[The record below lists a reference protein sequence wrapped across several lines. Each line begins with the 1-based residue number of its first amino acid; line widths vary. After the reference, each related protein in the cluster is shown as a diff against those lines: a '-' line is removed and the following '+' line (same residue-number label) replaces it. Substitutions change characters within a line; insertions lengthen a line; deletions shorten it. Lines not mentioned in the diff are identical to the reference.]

1 MNSITILKGELSMET
16 VLERFLRYVKVD
28 TQSQED
34 VEVVPSTQKQFNL
47 ANMLVEELKAMGAH
61 NVRLTDKCYIY
72 AEIPATTDEKCAA
85 LGFISHMDTSDA
97 VSGENV
103 NPRII
108 KNYDGGTVVINKELG
123 LSMGPGEYPDL
134 LTRVGEDLIV
144 TDGNTLL
151 GADDKAGV
159 AEIMTMADYLLQNR
173 EIKHGKILIGF
184 TPDEEVGRGA
194 DFFDVKEFGADYA
207 YTVDGGAV
215 GEIEYENF
223 NAAALTVTITG
234 KSVHPGSAKDVMKNA
249 LTLGMKFDS
258 LLPENE
264 VPEHTEGYEGFH
276 HLTDMEGNVD
286 KTVMHYILRDHDE
299 NKLEDKKRVVRE
311 TAAYLNKIYGEGTF
325 AIEIKDSYSNMK
337 KKIEP
342 HIFLIDNVKAVMN
355 DLGIEPKVCAIRG
368 GTDGA
373 RLSFMGL
380 PCPNLCTG
388 GANYHGRFEYVT
400 TQSMEKCVKILIG
413 LSRKLIKK

>member
-1 MNSITILKGELSMET
+1 MET

-34 VEVVPSTQKQFNL
+34 VERVPSTEKQFDL

-61 NVRLTDKCYIY
+61 NVRLTENCYIY
-72 AEIPATTDEKCAA
+72 AEIPATTEEKWAS

-97 VSGENV
+97 VSGKDV
-103 NPRII
+103 NPQII
-108 KNYDGGTVVINKELG
+108 KNYDGKTVVINKKMALT
-123 LSMGPGEYPDL
+123 MGPEEYPDL

-159 AEIMTMADYLLQNR
+159 AEIMTMAEYLLEHR
-173 EIKHGKILIGF
+173 EIRHGKIMIGF

-194 DFFDVKEFGADYA
+194 DFFDVREFGADFA
-207 YTVDGGAV
+207 YTVDGGPV

-223 NAAALTVTITG
+223 NAAALTVTVTG
-234 KSVHPGSAKDVMKNA
+234 KSVHPGSAKNVMKNA
-249 LTLGMKFDS
+249 LTLGMKYDS

-264 VPEHTEGYEGFH
+264 VPEFTEGYEGFH
-276 HLTDMEGNVD
+276 HLTNMEGNVD
-286 KTVMHYILRDHDE
+286 KAVMHYILRDHDE
-299 NKLEDKKRVVRE
+299 EKLEEKKRVAIE
-311 TAAYLNKIYGEGTF
+311 TGEYLNKIYGPGTF
-325 AIEIKDSYSNMK
+325 AVEIKDQYCNMK

-342 HIFLIDNVKAVMN
+342 YMFLIDNVKDVMTE
-355 DLGIEPKVCAIRG
+355 LGITPRVSAIRG

-400 TQSMEKCVKILIG
+400 VQSMEKCVDILIR
-413 LSRKLIKK
+413 LASKKITK

>member
-1 MNSITILKGELSMET
+1 MET
-16 VLERFLRYVKVD
+16 VLEKFLRYVKVD

-34 VEVVPSTQKQFNL
+34 VERVPSTEKQFDL
-47 ANMLVEELKAMGAH
+47 ANMLVDELKAMGAH
-61 NVRLTDKCYIY
+61 NVRLTDNCYIY
-72 AEIPATTDEKCAA
+72 AEIPATTEEKWAS

-97 VSGENV
+97 VSGKDV
-103 NPRII
+103 NPQII
-108 KNYDGGTVVINKELG
+108 KNYDGKTVVINKKMG
-123 LSMGPGEYPDL
+123 LTMGPEEYPDL

-159 AEIMTMADYLLQNR
+159 AEIMTMAQYLLEHR
-173 EIKHGKILIGF
+173 EIKHGKIMIGF

-194 DFFDVKEFGADYA
+194 DFFDVKEFGADFA
-207 YTVDGGAV
+207 YTVDGGPV

-223 NAAALTVTITG
+223 NAASLTVTVTG
-234 KSVHPGSAKDVMKNA
+234 KSVHPGSAKNVMKNA
-249 LTLGMKFDS
+249 LTLGMKYDA

-264 VPEHTEGYEGFH
+264 VPEFTEGYEGFH
-276 HLTDMEGNVD
+276 HLTNMEGNVD
-286 KTVMHYILRDHDE
+286 KAVMHYILRDHDE
-299 NKLEDKKRVVRE
+299 EKLEEKKRVARE
-311 TAAYLNKIYGEGTF
+311 TGEYLNKIYGEGTF
-325 AIEIKDSYSNMK
+325 SVEIKDQYCNMK

-342 HIFLIDNVKAVMN
+342 YMFLIENVKDVMTE
-355 DLGIEPKVCAIRG
+355 LGITPKVSAIRG

-388 GANYHGRFEYVT
+388 GANYHGRFE
-400 TQSMEKCVKILIG
+400 
-413 LSRKLIKK
+413 

>member
-1 MNSITILKGELSMET
+1 MQT

-28 TQSQED
+28 TQSQEE
-34 VEVVPSTQKQFNL
+34 VEAVPSTKKQFDL

-61 NVRLTDKCYIY
+61 NVRITDNCYIY
-72 AEIPATTDEKCAA
+72 AEIPATTDEKVAS

-97 VSGENV
+97 VSGKDV
-103 NPRII
+103 KPRII
-108 KNYDGGTVVINKELG
+108 KDYDGGKVVINKELG
-123 LSMGPGEYPDL
+123 LVLDPAEYPDL

-159 AEIMTMADYLLQNR
+159 AEIMTMADYLLTNR
-173 EIKHGKILIGF
+173 EVKHGKILIGF

-207 YTVDGGAV
+207 YTVDGGAL

-223 NAAALTVTITG
+223 NAAGLTVTVTG
-234 KSVHPGSAKDVMKNA
+234 KSVHPGSAKNVMKNA
-249 LTLGMKFDS
+249 LTLGMKFDAM
-258 LLPENE
+258 LPVHE
-264 VPEHTEGYEGFH
+264 VPENTEGYEGFH
-276 HLTDMEGNVD
+276 HLTNMEGNVD
-286 KTVMHYILRDHDE
+286 KAVMHYILRDHDAA
-299 NKLEDKKRVVRE
+299 KLEEKKRVVRE
-311 TAAYLNKIYGEGTF
+311 TAAHLNSIYGAGTF
-325 AIEIKDSYSNMK
+325 DIDIKDQYSNMK
-337 KKIEP
+337 EKIEP
-342 HIFLIDNVKAVMN
+342 HMFLIDNVKDVMTG
-355 DLGIEPKVCAIRG
+355 LGIAPKVCAIRG

-388 GANYHGRFEYVT
+388 GANFHGRLEYVT
-400 TQSMEKCVKILIG
+400 TQSMEKCVSILIG
-413 LSRKLIKK
+413 LAGKKIKK

>member
-1 MNSITILKGELSMET
+1 MET
-16 VLERFLRYVKVD
+16 VLEKFLRYVKVD

-34 VEVVPSTQKQFNL
+34 VEQVPSTEKQFDL
-47 ANMLVEELKAMGAH
+47 ANMLVDELKAMGAH

-72 AEIPATTDEKCAA
+72 AEIPATTEEKCAS

-97 VSGENV
+97 VSGKDV
-103 NPRII
+103 NPQII
-108 KNYDGGTVVINKELG
+108 KNYDGKTVVINKKLG
-123 LSMGPGEYPDL
+123 LTMGPEEYPDL

-159 AEIMTMADYLLQNR
+159 AEIMTMAEYLLEHR
-173 EIKHGKILIGF
+173 EIKHGKIMIGF

-194 DFFDVKEFGADYA
+194 DFFDVKEFGADFA
-207 YTVDGGAV
+207 YTVDGGPV

-223 NAAALTVTITG
+223 NAASLTVTVTG
-234 KSVHPGSAKDVMKNA
+234 KSVHPGSAKNVMKNA
-249 LTLGMKFDS
+249 LTLGMKYDS
-258 LLPENE
+258 LLPANE
-264 VPEHTEGYEGFH
+264 VPESTEGYEGFH
-276 HLTDMEGNVD
+276 HLTNMEGNVD
-286 KTVMHYILRDHDE
+286 KAVMHYILRDHDE
-299 NKLEDKKRVVRE
+299 EKLEEKKRVARE
-311 TAAYLNKIYGEGTF
+311 TGEYLNKIYGEGTF
-325 AIEIKDSYSNMK
+325 AVEIKDQYCNMK

-342 HIFLIDNVKAVMN
+342 YIFLIDNVKDVMT
-355 DLGIEPKVCAIRG
+355 DLGITPRVSAIRG

-400 TQSMEKCVKILIG
+400 TQSMEKCVDILIR
-413 LSRKLIKK
+413 LASKRITK

>member
-1 MNSITILKGELSMET
+1 MRCRGK
-16 VLERFLRYVKVD
+16 D
-28 TQSQED
+28 
-34 VEVVPSTQKQFNL
+34 
-47 ANMLVEELKAMGAH
+47 
-61 NVRLTDKCYIY
+61 
-72 AEIPATTDEKCAA
+72 
-85 LGFISHMDTSDA
+85 
-97 VSGENV
+97 V
-103 NPRII
+103 NPQII
-108 KNYDGGTVVINKELG
+108 ENYDGGTVVLNKKLG
-123 LSMGPGEYPDL
+123 LSMGPDEYPDL

-159 AEIMTMADYLLQNR
+159 AEIMTMAEYLLLNR

-194 DFFDVKEFGADYA
+194 DFFDVNEFGADFA
-207 YTVDGGAV
+207 YTVDGGAL

-223 NAAALTVTITG
+223 NAAALTVNVNG

-258 LLPENE
+258 LLPANE

-276 HLTDMEGNVD
+276 HLTNMEGNVD
-286 KTVMHYILRDHDE
+286 KAVMHYILRDHDAK
-299 NKLEDKKRVVRE
+299 KLEEKKRVVRE
-311 TAAYLNKIYGEGTF
+311 TANYLNSLYGEGTF
-325 AIEIKDSYSNMK
+325 VIDIKDSYRNMK
-337 KKIEP
+337 EMIEP
-342 HIFLIDNVKAVMN
+342 YIFLIDNVKDVMT
-355 DLGIEPKVCAIRG
+355 DLGITPKVCAIRG

-400 TQSMEKCVKILIG
+400 TQSMEKCVQILIG
-413 LSRKLIKK
+413 LAAKKIPVKK

>member
-1 MNSITILKGELSMET
+1 MET

-28 TQSQED
+28 TQSQEE
-34 VEVVPSTQKQFNL
+34 VEEVPSTKKQFDL
-47 ANMLVEELKAMGAH
+47 ANMLVDELKAIGAH

-97 VSGENV
+97 VSGKDV
-103 NPRII
+103 KPRII
-108 KNYDGGTVVINKELG
+108 KNYDGKTVEINKEMG
-123 LSMGPGEYPDL
+123 LYMGPDEYPDL

-144 TDGNTLL
+144 TDGTTLL

-159 AEIMTMADYLLQNR
+159 AEIMTMAEYLLVNR

-207 YTVDGGAV
+207 YTVDGGAL

-223 NAAALTVTITG
+223 NAAALTVTVTG

-249 LTLGMKFDS
+249 LTLGMRFDRM
-258 LLPENE
+258 LPENE

-276 HLTDMEGNVD
+276 HLTNMEGNVD
-286 KTVMHYILRDHDE
+286 KAVMHYILRDHDAA
-299 NKLEDKKRVVRE
+299 KLEEKKRVARE
-311 TAAYLNKIYGEGTF
+311 TAAYLNKVYGEGTF
-325 AIEIKDSYSNMK
+325 DIDIKDQYSNMK
-337 KKIEP
+337 NKIEP
-342 HIFLIDNVKAVMN
+342 HMFLIDNVKDVMTE
-355 DLGIEPKVCAIRG
+355 LGITPKVCAIRG

-400 TQSMEKCVKILIG
+400 TQSMEKCVDILIG
-413 LSRKLIKK
+413 LARKKIVK

>member
-1 MNSITILKGELSMET
+1 MEVSMET
-16 VLERFLRYVKVD
+16 VLEKFLRYVKVD

-34 VEVVPSTQKQFNL
+34 VERVPSTEKQFDL

-61 NVRLTDKCYIY
+61 NVRLTENCYIY
-72 AEIPATTDEKCAA
+72 AEIPATTEEKWAS

-97 VSGENV
+97 VSGKDV
-103 NPRII
+103 NPQII
-108 KNYDGGTVVINKELG
+108 KNYDGKTVVINKKMG
-123 LSMGPGEYPDL
+123 LTMGPEEYPDL

-159 AEIMTMADYLLQNR
+159 AEIMTMAEYLLEHR
-173 EIKHGKILIGF
+173 EIRHGKILIGF

-194 DFFDVKEFGADYA
+194 DFFDVKEFGADFA
-207 YTVDGGAV
+207 YTVDGGPV

-223 NAAALTVTITG
+223 NAAALTVTVTG
-234 KSVHPGSAKDVMKNA
+234 KSVHPGSAKNVMKNA
-249 LTLGMKFDS
+249 LTLGMKYDS

-264 VPEHTEGYEGFH
+264 VPEFTEGYEGFH
-276 HLTDMEGNVD
+276 HLTNMEGNVD
-286 KTVMHYILRDHDE
+286 KAVMHYILRDHDE
-299 NKLEDKKRVVRE
+299 EKLEEKKRVARE
-311 TAAYLNKIYGEGTF
+311 TGEYLNKIYGAGTF
-325 AIEIKDSYSNMK
+325 AVEIKDQYCNMK

-342 HIFLIDNVKAVMN
+342 YMFLIDNVKEVMT
-355 DLGIEPKVCAIRG
+355 DLGITPRVSAIRG

-400 TQSMEKCVKILIG
+400 TQSMEKCVDILIR
-413 LSRKLIKK
+413 LASKKITK

>member
-1 MNSITILKGELSMET
+1 MEVSMET

-34 VEVVPSTQKQFNL
+34 VERVPSTEKQFDL

-61 NVRLTDKCYIY
+61 NVRLTENCYIY
-72 AEIPATTDEKCAA
+72 AEIPATTEEKWAS

-97 VSGENV
+97 VSGKDV
-103 NPRII
+103 NPQII
-108 KNYDGGTVVINKELG
+108 KNYDGKTVVINKKMALT
-123 LSMGPGEYPDL
+123 MGPEEYPDL

-159 AEIMTMADYLLQNR
+159 AEIMTMAEYLLEHR
-173 EIKHGKILIGF
+173 EIRHGKIMIGF

-194 DFFDVKEFGADYA
+194 DFFDVREFGADFA
-207 YTVDGGAV
+207 YTVDGGPV

-223 NAAALTVTITG
+223 NAAALTVTVTG
-234 KSVHPGSAKDVMKNA
+234 KSVHPGSAKNVMKNA
-249 LTLGMKFDS
+249 LTLGMKYDS

-264 VPEHTEGYEGFH
+264 VPEFTEGYEGFH
-276 HLTDMEGNVD
+276 HLTNMEGNVD
-286 KTVMHYILRDHDE
+286 KAVMHYILRDHDE
-299 NKLEDKKRVVRE
+299 EKLEEKKRVAIE
-311 TAAYLNKIYGEGTF
+311 TGEYLNKIYGSGTF
-325 AIEIKDSYSNMK
+325 AVEIKDQYCNMK

-342 HIFLIDNVKAVMN
+342 YMFLIDNVKDVMTE
-355 DLGIEPKVCAIRG
+355 LGITPRVSAIRG

-400 TQSMEKCVKILIG
+400 VQSMEKCVDILIR
-413 LSRKLIKK
+413 LASKKITK

>member
-1 MNSITILKGELSMET
+1 MEVSMET
-16 VLERFLRYVKVD
+16 VLEKFLRYVKVD
-28 TQSQED
+28 TQSQEN
-34 VEVVPSTQKQFNL
+34 VERVPSTEKQFDL
-47 ANMLVEELKAMGAH
+47 ANMLVDELKAMGAH
-61 NVRLTDKCYIY
+61 NVRLTDNCYIY
-72 AEIPATTDEKCAA
+72 AEIPATTEEKWAS

-97 VSGENV
+97 VSGKDV
-103 NPRII
+103 NPQII
-108 KNYDGGTVVINKELG
+108 KNYDGKTVVINKKMG
-123 LSMGPGEYPDL
+123 LTMGPEEYPEL

-159 AEIMTMADYLLQNR
+159 AEIMTMAQYLLEHR
-173 EIKHGKILIGF
+173 EIKHGKIMIGF

-194 DFFDVKEFGADYA
+194 DFFDVKEFGADFA
-207 YTVDGGAV
+207 YTVDGGPV

-223 NAAALTVTITG
+223 NAASLTVTVTG
-234 KSVHPGSAKDVMKNA
+234 KSVHPGSAKNVMKNA
-249 LTLGMKFDS
+249 LTLGMKYDA

-264 VPEHTEGYEGFH
+264 VPEFTEGYEGFH
-276 HLTDMEGNVD
+276 HLTNMEGNVD
-286 KTVMHYILRDHDE
+286 KAVMHYILRDHDE
-299 NKLEDKKRVVRE
+299 EKLEEKKRVARE
-311 TAAYLNKIYGEGTF
+311 TGEYLNKIYGEGTF
-325 AIEIKDSYSNMK
+325 SVEIKDQYCNMK

-342 HIFLIDNVKAVMN
+342 YMFLIENVKDVMTE
-355 DLGIEPKVCAIRG
+355 LGITPKVSAIRG

-400 TQSMEKCVKILIG
+400 TQSMEKCVDILIR
-413 LSRKLIKK
+413 LASKKITK